1 MKLIWYQY
9 SNFACTNVH
18 TTDIQISKNY
28 ENLVF
33 TPLATKVTY
42 LRDHSLKRIF
52 RLVFDFYKNQSHA
65 SRQLP

>member
-1 MKLIWYQY
+1 MNIVFKKCEINMKLIWYQY

-18 TTDIQISKNY
+18 TTEIQISENY

-42 LRDHSLKRIF
+42 L
-52 RLVFDFYKNQSHA
+52 
-65 SRQLP
+65 

>member
-18 TTDIQISKNY
+18 TTEIQISKNY

-42 LRDHSLKRIF
+42 L
-52 RLVFDFYKNQSHA
+52 
-65 SRQLP
+65 